1 MAKKELSTGAIVGIA
16 LGSTLLLAGGTYL
29 IVKAVNKSGSSGSNK
44 TVTLPSNT
52 GGGGGSSSSSDK
64 KGGFWNE
71 AGVWIDRGLEI
82 FDRFNK
88 DKTEPAEGKVN
99 TGGDDD
105 GVKVVL
111 RNGVFMP
118 SDL

>member
-29 IVKAVNKSGSSGSNK
+29 IVKAVNKSGSNK

-52 GGGGGSSSSSDK
+52 DSGGGSGSSSDDK
-64 KGGFWNE
+64 STWDKVNE
-71 AGVWIDRGLEI
+71 TGEMLGEWWDRISGSRSES
-82 FDRFNK
+82 
-88 DKTEPAEGKVN
+88 AEGKVN